1 MQRLAQRLRCVRNA
15 MPVSPDQGTTAG
27 GTTVT
32 ITGTN
37 LGGATAVDFGSKSA
51 TNVINVSPTQL
62 TAVSPSGTG
71 TVAVTVT
78 TAGGTSNPEPFFY
91 TGPPLVVS
99 VSPDAGQFS
108 GGNTVTITG
117 LNLASASAVDFGANA
132 GTITSV
138 SDSEI
143 TVTVPTASGVGT
155 VPITVVTA
163 GGSTDG
169 ISYSYFAN
177 PTITALDPASGPSSG
192 GTAVTITGTELSSTE
207 QVVIGPNAIQAGGP
221 SAPFTV
227 VSDTEIAAVAP
238 PNAAGA
244 ADVIV
249 KTPGGSYSL
258 PGGYTYLTGPG
269 I

>member
-1 MQRLAQRLRCVRNA
+1 
-15 MPVSPDQGTTAG
+15 MPLLPDQGTTAG

-37 LGGATAVDFGSKSA
+37 LDGATAVNFGSKSA
-51 TNVINVSPTQL
+51 TNITNVSTNRL
-62 TAVSPSGTG
+62 TAVSPAGTG

-78 TAGGTSNPEPFFY
+78 TAGGTSAPAPFFY
-91 TGPPLVVS
+91 VGAPSIVS
-99 VSPDAGQFS
+99 VSPDGGQFI

-117 LNLASASAVDFGANA
+117 LNLVTASAVNFGTNA

-138 SDSEI
+138 SASEI
-143 TVTVPTASGVGT
+143 SVTVPRASGLGT
-155 VPITVVTA
+155 VPVTVVTA
-163 GGSTDG
+163 GGSADG
-169 ISYSYFAN
+169 ISYSYVAN
-177 PTITALDPASGPSSG
+177 PTITALVPAEGPLSG
-192 GTAVTITGTELSSTE
+192 GTLVTITGTELSSTE
-207 QVVIGPNAIQAGGP
+207 QVVFGPNAISTGGP

-249 KTPGGSYSL
+249 KAVGGSSSL
-258 PGGYTYLTGPG
+258 AGGYTYLAGPG